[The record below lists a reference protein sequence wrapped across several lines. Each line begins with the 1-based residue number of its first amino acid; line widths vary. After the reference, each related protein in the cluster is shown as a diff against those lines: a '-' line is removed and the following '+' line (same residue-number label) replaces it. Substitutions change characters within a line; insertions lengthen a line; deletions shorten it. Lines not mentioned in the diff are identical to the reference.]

1 MNLNAK
7 VIMAAAAIVA
17 GVLTIGLLPY
27 NQVQQTSAQS
37 NGLIGLDN
45 IPGYDIFKEMAS
57 DSNSASTQDTNA
69 DYLDIDKAVVGKTA
83 KNVQAILQ
91 AHGHIPKDGSGGAF
105 GYGILTSQGL
115 NAIMVSTTHAG
126 VLDSEDQRNANDP
139 RWHNH
144 YVSLAVDPTGP
155 CESDPAVTSITF
167 QSPGEVVVNK
177 NKAIMS
183 NLPAKY
189 TGTDALTGNPLTL
202 NPGTNVK
209 NVVSFVLEP
218 IFDDEKELEAVC
230 VTNIQ
235 PADKVIKN

>member
-144 YVSLAVDPTGP
+144 YVSLGVDPTGP

>member
-7 VIMAAAAIVA
+7 VIMAAAAIVT
-17 GVLTIGLLPY
+17 GILTIGLLPY